1 MKLPAAQKIWLG
13 LGAAVAA
20 VVLCTLPFLAAKTQ
34 KDIVYVY
41 SASPKPDSREVG
53 FIRELKKLGCEVK
66 VNPEN
71 KPDKSVAAVW
81 FRSPEFARNL
91 ADSEA
96 GYDFIYSEAYYPFDW
111 RGLPKMP
118 VMLTPYREIY
128 EHYARSNIKSAMFT
142 LGVNTADYTAPAA
155 ADAGKKYPLVWY
167 GDNNRQTPLAEKI
180 IARPDSYILGNF
192 WEKSAGLLP
201 AVEAKEKGRV
211 LSQTSVAVVYYPSGA
226 PENKIIS
233 PKIAE
238 AAAAGAL
245 VITGDNPAVK
255 EMYGDSVI
263 TARADEE
270 ISGLAEYYLNQPE
283 ISAEKIT
290 AARRI
295 TADKLSAAASARR
308 FKAILDWLKNNS
320 VN

>member
-41 SASPKPDSREVG
+41 SASPEPDSREAG
-53 FIRELKKLGCEVK
+53 FIRELKKLGCEIK

-81 FRSPEFARNL
+81 FRAPEFARNL

-96 GYDFIYSEAYYPFDW
+96 AYDFIYSEAYYPFDW
-111 RGLPKMP
+111 RGLAKMP

-201 AVEAKEKGRV
+201 AVEAKEKGCCRK
-211 LSQTSVAVVYYPSGA
+211 LPL
-226 PENKIIS
+226 PWCIIR
-233 PKIAE
+233 P
-238 AAAAGAL
+238 
-245 VITGDNPAVK
+245 V
-255 EMYGDSVI
+255 
-263 TARADEE
+263 R
-270 ISGLAEYYLNQPE
+270 
-283 ISAEKIT
+283 
-290 AARRI
+290 RRI
-295 TADKLSAAASARR
+295 R
-308 FKAILDWLKNNS
+308 
-320 VN
+320 